1 MQQSD
6 INKIKYSINQHLG
19 TRVKVRSAL
28 GRKKFEIDNGIIKN
42 TYSNIFTIETDE
54 KEDMPSRLLTFSY
67 SDVLTNDVMM
77 VLVK

>member
-6 INKIKYSINQHLG
+6 INKIKYSISQHLG
-19 TRVKVRSAL
+19 NRVKVRSAL
-28 GRKKFEIDNGIIKN
+28 GRKKFEIDKGVIKN
-42 TYSNIFTIETDE
+42 IYSNIFTIETEE
-54 KEDMPSRLLTFSY
+54 KEDMPSRLLSFSY